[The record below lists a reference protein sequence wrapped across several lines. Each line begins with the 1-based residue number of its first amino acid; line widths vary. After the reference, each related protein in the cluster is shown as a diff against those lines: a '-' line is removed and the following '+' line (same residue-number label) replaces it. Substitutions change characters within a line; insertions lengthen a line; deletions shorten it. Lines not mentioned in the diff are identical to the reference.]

1 MKRVWIVGLT
11 AALFLLA
18 DGLIMAEASAQ
29 RFSRSGSSLGRT
41 AASRSVGNFTSRR
54 IGNTAP
60 RALSRISRPS
70 VSRGVGNIGRG
81 GGGRLGRPAI
91 SSRGGSDRPLLNALG
106 NRSVGNQ
113 DFPLLNGVA
122 NALGGNQYQSQ
133 TPILDR
139 LLGAYEQNS
148 YYDNY
153 YNRDEAYADAIRD
166 AAIANAAVSVVGI
179 IAESATRSQAYKYG
193 YGGYGAQPV
202 YGGYG
207 GQPGYA
213 PGPGYAPAQGYAQPA
228 APVERGQYVRERIV
242 VEPERYVQEQVWIPE
257 RYDPTNGRKIG
268 GGYYE
273 TRTQLVP
280 ERVEYRD
287 VWVPQ
292 R

>member
-1 MKRVWIVGLT
+1 MKRVWIVGVT
-11 AALFLLA
+11 AALFLFA
-18 DGLIMAEASAQ
+18 DGLIVAEAAAQ
-29 RFSRSGSSLGRT
+29 RLGRSGPSLGRT
-41 AASRSVGNFTSRR
+41 AAARSVGNITSRR
-54 IGNTAP
+54 IGSSAP
-60 RALSRISRPS
+60 RAISRVSRPS
-70 VSRGVGNIGRG
+70 VNRGAGSIGRG
-81 GGGRLGRPAI
+81 GGSRLGRPAI

-106 NRSVGNQ
+106 NRAVGGGNQ
-113 DFPLLNGVA
+113 DFPLLNGLA

-139 LLGAYEQNS
+139 LLGAYEQDQ

-153 YNRDEAYADAIRD
+153 YRRDEIYADAIRD
-166 AAIANAAVSVVGI
+166 AAIANAVVGVVGI
-179 IAESATRSQAYKYG
+179 VADSATRSQAYKYG
-193 YGGYGAQPV
+193 VNPYGAPGYGAGGYGAQPV
-202 YGGYG
+202 YT
-207 GQPGYA
+207 A
-213 PGPGYAPAQGYAQPA
+213 PSQGYAQA

-268 GGYYE
+268 GGYHE